1 MDPQQLLFPRSSES
15 APLTSPLDGRLT
27 PYLERSQDSS
37 PTTAAHAAPRNEAS
51 KLHVCRVAEMGCPED
66 LEEGANVSPASAHLE
81 KLGCTLALSSR
92 VPSSTLTI
100 AIQQHMDSS
109 CATSC
114 STLCMLPHVEALAPN
129 PDTTDSLESI
139 HTN

>member
-37 PTTAAHAAPRNEAS
+37 PTTATHAASLDEAS
-51 KLHVCRVAEMGCPED
+51 MQHSCRVAEMSCPED

-92 VPSSTLTI
+92 VPSSTLT
-100 AIQQHMDSS
+100 DRVP
-109 CATSC
+109 C
-114 STLCMLPHVEALAPN
+114 SMLLYIVVVDTRHDA
-129 PDTTDSLESI
+129 DTTDA
-139 HTN
+139 